1 MGSFNFTAGHTGTST
16 PLSNY
21 ATEMPSVGMRY
32 YQWWNEA
39 LHGVAS
45 SPGVLFD
52 DTAQS
57 ATSFPQIIST
67 SHSFNRSLF
76 SAIGA
81 AIGTE
86 IRAFNNLQRAGL
98 TYWTPNLNIFRDP
111 RWGRGQETPGED
123 PYLNAQYVAEYV
135 PALQYDRSVDP
146 HHLKVSACCKH
157 FAAYSL
163 EDYEGVDRHHF
174 NAVVNNQDFAD
185 TYTPAFESCISP
197 ALGGA
202 SCIMCSYNE
211 LNGVPTCANKD
222 LLTTLARDTWNFDG
236 YITSDCGAV
245 DDIFLTHEYSSTPEQ
260 AIYDVLQAGM
270 DTECG
275 DWMDFYLSSAVNSG
289 LVSMDMVDAALSN
302 LLKIHMR
309 LGHFDDAGT
318 GFDKLNMDDVNTI
331 SHQKLALE
339 AAQQAVVLLK
349 NDAHTLPI
357 NTEKTEKIAFIGPN
371 ADATTALLGN
381 YYGEPPYIISPLEA
395 LSKSVSKDNVYYARG
410 CDINSTSTAGFDDAT
425 RAVRSSDTVIL
436 VVGIDQSIEAE
447 GLDRFLI
454 SYFCHEIRL
463 TNTL

>member
-1 MGSFNFTAGHTGTST
+1 
-16 PLSNY
+16 
-21 ATEMPSVGMRY
+21 MRY

-39 LHGVAS
+39 LHGVAT

-52 DTAQS
+52 ETAPS

-86 IRAFNNLQRAGL
+86 IRAFANLQRAGL

-135 PALQYDRSVDP
+135 PALQYDRAVDA

-163 EDYEGVDRHHF
+163 EDYEGIDRHHF
-174 NAVVNNQDFAD
+174 NAVVNDQDFAD

-197 ALGGA
+197 EQGGA

-211 LNGVPTCANKD
+211 LNGVPTCASKD
-222 LLTTLARDTWNFDG
+222 LLTTLARDTWKFEG

-245 DDIFLTHEYSSTPEQ
+245 DDIYQTHEYSSTPEQ
-260 AIYDVLQAGM
+260 AVYDVLHAGM

-275 DWMDFYLSSAVNSG
+275 DWMDYYLKSAVDSG
-289 LVSMDMVDAALSN
+289 IVSMDMVDVALSN

-309 LGHFDDAGT
+309 LGHFDAAGT
-318 GFDKLNMDDVNTI
+318 GFDKLDMNDVNTA
-331 SHQKLALE
+331 SHRQLARE
-339 AAQQAVVLLK
+339 AAQQSMVLLK
-349 NDAHTLPI
+349 NDAHTLPL
-357 NTEKTEKIAFIGPN
+357 NAEDAEKIALLGPN
-371 ADATTALLGN
+371 ADATIALLGN
-381 YYGEPPYIISPLEA
+381 YYGEAPYIISPLEA
-395 LSKSVSKDNVYYARG
+395 LRKAVSTENVFYSSG
-410 CDINSTSTAGFDDAT
+410 CEINSTSTDGFADAVQ
-425 RAVRSSDTVIL
+425 AVEWADTIVL

-447 GLDRFLI
+447 GLDRFSIIL
-454 SYFCHEIRL
+454 RL
-463 TNTL
+463 SFVVF